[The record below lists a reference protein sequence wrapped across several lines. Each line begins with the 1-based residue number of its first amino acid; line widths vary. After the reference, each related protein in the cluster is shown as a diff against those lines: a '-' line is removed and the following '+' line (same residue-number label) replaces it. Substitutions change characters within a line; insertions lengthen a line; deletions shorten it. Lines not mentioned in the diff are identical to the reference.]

1 MIRAVCFDLDGT
13 LADTLPVVYSA
24 FQHVTQRFLGRTYSE
39 EEIARLFGPSEEGI
53 IRRLLPKNQWDDGI
67 RAFHVAYEKAH
78 ASCKTPYEG
87 IDTALVLLKKKGVL
101 LAVVTGKG
109 AISTNLSLEKLGLMR
124 HFDLIESGSV
134 SGDNK
139 ASALRKIL
147 ENWKLKPSELA
158 YVGDS
163 ASDMR
168 VAKNVGV
175 IALGASWGNGAN
187 LNQLKQD
194 ATNVFLTV
202 SSFIGWINDRF

>member
-24 FQHVTQRFLGRTYSE
+24 FQHVTRQFLGRAYSE

-53 IRRLLPKNQWDDGI
+53 IRRLLPSNQWDDCVK
-67 RAFHVAYEKAH
+67 AYHVAYERAH

-109 AISTNLSLEKLGLMR
+109 AFSANLSLEKLGLTR
-124 HFDLIESGSV
+124 YFDLIEYGSV
-134 SGDNK
+134 SGGNK
-139 ASALRKIL
+139 ASALRRIL
-147 ENWKLKPSELA
+147 ENWELKPSELA

-163 ASDMR
+163 PGDMR
-168 VAKNVGV
+168 DAKNVGV
-175 IALGASWGNGAN
+175 IALGAGWGNSVN
-187 LNQLKQD
+187 LDQLKQD
-194 ATNVFLTV
+194 ATKVFPTV
-202 SSFIGWINDRF
+202 SSFIRWINDHM

>member
-24 FQHVTQRFLGRTYSE
+24 FQHATQRFLGRTYSE
-39 EEIARLFGPSEEGI
+39 EEIARLFGPSDEGI
-53 IRRLLPKNQWDDGI
+53 IRRLLPRKQWDDGI

-109 AISTNLSLEKLGLMR
+109 AISTNMSLKKLGLMR
-124 HFDLIESGSV
+124 HFDLIEYGSV
-134 SGDNK
+134 SGNNK
-139 ASALRKIL
+139 ASALRRIL

-158 YVGDS
+158 YLGDS
-163 ASDMR
+163 LSDMR
-168 VAKNVGV
+168 DAKNVGA
-175 IALGASWGNGAN
+175 IALGAGWGNDAN

-194 ATNVFLTV
+194 ATEVFPTV
-202 SSFIGWINDRF
+202 SSFIGWINDQF